1 MQFEEIAGEHML
13 QEMTYFAVFTSV
25 AMAVVIVA
33 LGLSK
38 TLQTRRPEEGKL
50 RPYECG
56 NIVEGDPRIQ
66 FKLRYY
72 VFALLL
78 IVFDIE
84 MLFIIPWA
92 VVFKSLGMFALI
104 EMIIFAA
111 ILALAFIYAWRKGD
125 LEWI

>member
-1 MQFEEIAGEHML
+1 MTGEQML
-13 QEMTYFAVFTSV
+13 QEMTYFAVFISV
-25 AMAVVIVA
+25 AIAVVAVA

-38 TLQTRRPEEGKL
+38 ILQTKRPGEDKL

-56 NIVEGDPRIQ
+56 NIVDGDPRIQ

-92 VVFKSLGMFALI
+92 VVFKDLGIFALI

-111 ILALAFIYAWRKGD
+111 ILALAFVYAWRKGD